1 MPRRFTISL
10 TAGLVQASVTPCR
23 STATVSYPTWPVARI
38 SGVSRAGWSTN
49 SQVPGESASSTRAK
63 LATFSADVTGFPS
76 QPTHFTPEASGSM
89 SSRYSA
95 ASRFTSAATSGPSA
109 WNPMWSER
117 WLSCGTSRRV
127 SSICA
132 RSSRSISSSFQGC
145 SLSARSFP

>member
-1 MPRRFTISL
+1 
-10 TAGLVQASVTPCR
+10 
-23 STATVSYPTWPVARI
+23 
-38 SGVSRAGWSTN
+38 
-49 SQVPGESASSTRAK
+49 
-63 LATFSADVTGFPS
+63 
-76 QPTHFTPEASGSM
+76 M

-117 WLSCGTSRRV
+117 WLSCGTSRFV

-132 RSSRSISSSFQGC
+132 RSSRSISSSFHGC